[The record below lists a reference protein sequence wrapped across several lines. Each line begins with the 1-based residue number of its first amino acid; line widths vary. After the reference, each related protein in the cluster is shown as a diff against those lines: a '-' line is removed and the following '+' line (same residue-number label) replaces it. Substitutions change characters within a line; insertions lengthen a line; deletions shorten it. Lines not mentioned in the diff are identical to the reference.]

1 MKERYVVKKEE
12 KHVFWL
18 VVLIIDAVN
27 IFYHW
32 YNVWYYTVVLMMRK
46 LVWSTLYGLNI
57 ESESRFLRRS
67 KPVYKK
73 TGVKYYHTD
82 L

>member
-1 MKERYVVKKEE
+1 MKEREIRSKKEE
-12 KHVFWL
+12 KHNHVFWL
-18 VVLIIDAVN
+18 VVIIIDAVN
-27 IFYHW
+27 IFYQWYVW
-32 YNVWYYTVVLMMRK
+32 YNTVVLK

-67 KPVYKK
+67 KPVYKE